1 MCGREREVGFPAV
14 GDLLIGKCSI
24 ANDGKEAWKEMLQNN
39 DRNNKKNSETPL
51 IGEGKAGRTRF

>member
-1 MCGREREVGFPAV
+1 MGFPAV